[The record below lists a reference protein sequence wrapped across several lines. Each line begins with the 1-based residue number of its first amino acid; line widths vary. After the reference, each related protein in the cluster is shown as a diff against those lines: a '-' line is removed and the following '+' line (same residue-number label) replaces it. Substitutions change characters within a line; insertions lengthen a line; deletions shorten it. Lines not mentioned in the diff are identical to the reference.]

1 MRTLPTIRTLP
12 DLLAAAR
19 TAEHL
24 PFLRCPAEGP
34 TAVREFLNRVDS
46 FAAWMRGQGV
56 RRWDRVGIFLPKCR
70 AEAEATFAAV
80 RMGAVFVNLSSKT
93 PVARAAEILA
103 DCGLRCLVTT
113 PRTAL
118 ELREEAARTG
128 CLLVTAGRGA
138 GADAGTTAWTSI
150 PQSPFVPEPGT
161 APVDNDLAAILHTSG
176 STGRSKGVMIS
187 HRNLVDATFR
197 VADYLGLDAADRI
210 LSVLPLSAPW
220 GVLQLT
226 TALLSGATVVLQPV
240 AFPVE
245 IARAIREQGITGLA
259 CMPPTWIQLV
269 DLLLGTG
276 QTLPGLRYVTSSG
289 GVIPPRILEA
299 FPRVF
304 PNAQVFLTYGLT
316 EAFRTTLLPPEWFA
330 RKPGSLG
337 RPCPNVD
344 VFVVDP
350 GRGICGPGQ
359 RGELV
364 HRGAAVTLGY
374 WNDPEA
380 TAAVFRPCPELRP
393 LIGDE
398 VVHHSG
404 DIVEIDADG
413 FLWFVGRKDSLIKV
427 AGYRVSAEEIEVAAT
442 QSGHVLQAVAY
453 GVPDPVFGQAVHL
466 AVEPPA
472 GTAFDPEPFLTH
484 CREVLPTHMVPR
496 HLTVWD
502 GPMPRT
508 GTGKIDREAV
518 IRAPGPSRAVLESPV
533 SKTSP

>member
-1 MRTLPTIRTLP
+1 MRTFSTIRTLP
-12 DLLAAAR
+12 DLLTAAR
-19 TAEHL
+19 TAEHR
-24 PFLRCPAEGP
+24 PFLRCTADGPA
-34 TAVREFLNRVDS
+34 AVGEFLNRVDS
-46 FAAWMRGQGV
+46 FAAWMRGQGI

-93 PVARAAEILA
+93 PVARAAEILV

-113 PRTAL
+113 PRSAL
-118 ELREEAARTG
+118 ELRAAAARSG
-128 CLLVTAGRGA
+128 CLLVTVGRGS
-138 GADAGTTAWTSI
+138 GADPGTTAWASI
-150 PQSPFVPEPGT
+150 PESPFVAEPGT

-197 VADYLGLDAADRI
+197 VADYLGQGDTDRI

-226 TALLSGATVVLQPV
+226 TALLCGSTVVLQPV

-245 IARAIREQGITGLA
+245 IARAVREQEVTGLA

-269 DLLLGTG
+269 ELLLDTG
-276 QTLPGLRYVTSSG
+276 GTLPGLRYVTSSG
-289 GVIPPRILEA
+289 GVIPPRTLEA

-316 EAFRTTLLPPEWFA
+316 EAFRTTLLPPEWFS

-337 RPCPNVD
+337 RACPNVD
-344 VFVVDP
+344 IFVVDP

-364 HRGAAVTLGY
+364 HRGAAVTMGY

-380 TAAVFRPCPELRP
+380 TAAVYRLCPELRP
-393 LIGDE
+393 HIGDE
-398 VVHHSG
+398 VVHYSG
-404 DIVEIDADG
+404 DLVEIDADG

-442 QSGHVLQAVAY
+442 QYSHVLQAVAY

-472 GTAFDPEPFLTH
+472 GTPFDPKPFLAH
-484 CREVLPTHMVPR
+484 CREILPTHMVPR

-508 GTGKIDREAV
+508 GTGKIDRDAV
-518 IRAPGPSRAVLESPV
+518 IRAPRPARAVPDSPV
-533 SKTSP
+533 SKTDS